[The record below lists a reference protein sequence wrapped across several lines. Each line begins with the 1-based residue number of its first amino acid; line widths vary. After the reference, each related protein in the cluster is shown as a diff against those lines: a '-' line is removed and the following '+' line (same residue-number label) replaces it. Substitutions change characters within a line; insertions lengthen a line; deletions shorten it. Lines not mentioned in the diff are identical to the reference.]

1 MRPHPQRKF
10 KHRQEPESEEFMR
23 VRTPRDKEVIGIIEQ
38 RLGGFRM
45 RVRCLDGKN
54 RICRIPGRLRRKLW
68 MRENDIILVEP
79 WEYAA
84 DGKGDVIFKY
94 TPTQITWLKK
104 RGFLKGIEAAEF

>member
-1 MRPHPQRKF
+1 MPERKSQGNPE
-10 KHRQEPESEEFMR
+10 QEEIIR
-23 VRTPRDKEVIGIIEQ
+23 VRTPRNKEVIGIIEQ

-45 RVRCLDGKN
+45 RVRCLDGKS

-79 WEYAA
+79 WEYAS

-94 TPTQITWLKK
+94 TPNQITWLKNHN
-104 RGFLKGIEAAEF
+104 FLKGIESVEEF